1 MVKCKGWF
9 MGLSAVL
16 LAWVVIPS
24 ALLAMKPFVETNE
37 EPADFVARR
46 IIEAFSVEMGKRN
59 VESVQFAC
67 RRFNGEAHVMNL
79 AFCKKLTAQ
88 LRKTMPRTQ
97 VVPNAPSLIIT
108 RFFRDFSD
116 ARRSRI
122 VQVHA
127 ELVVDGEPVAKK
139 MLDDPAL
146 GQLKD
151 YIFVSQYGADKGD
164 ALPPRT
170 VAALNVHANSNAKE
184 PVDDFRAHAANQQVP
199 VEFVAA
205 KIPDRNS
212 KPAQTVIVQRNGKPY
227 FELSMF
233 TKPNQEGSMA
243 GAWNQVEFPD
253 VASADRGNVRIDP
266 DNEYKL
272 KVRNLS
278 QYAIGFRV
286 DIDGLGW
293 EQFRDKGFLP
303 GEKVIMICEP
313 GESHE
318 FEGWLKNGESKWPF
332 RTELPGE
339 FGLRKSLTDIGRIQI
354 QAVWG
359 CEPGKVPMMEKNE
372 GAYFAQSKGG
382 RNLIQTAIPKQG
394 DREIARK
401 TVADTRNRVWE
412 SLKESDARS
421 LCWFHLVP

>member
-1 MVKCKGWF
+1 MAKSKGLF
-9 MGLSAVL
+9 IGISVVL
-16 LAWVVIPS
+16 LAWLTIPS
-24 ALLAMKPFVETNE
+24 VMLAMNQAEQQNE
-37 EPADFVARR
+37 DPADFVARR
-46 IIEAFSVEMGKRN
+46 IIESFSGEMGKRN

-67 RRFNGEAHVMNL
+67 RRFNDEAHVMNL
-79 AFCKKLTAQ
+79 AFCKKLTVQ
-88 LRKTMPRTQ
+88 LRKAMPRTQ
-97 VVPNAPSLIIT
+97 VAPNAPSLIIT

-116 ARRSRI
+116 TRRNKI

-127 ELVVDGEPVAKK
+127 ELVVNGEPVAKK
-139 MLDDPAL
+139 TLDDPGL
-146 GQLKD
+146 GQLRD

-170 VAALNVHANSNAKE
+170 VAALNVYADSNAKE

-205 KIPDRNS
+205 NISGRDP
-212 KPAQTVIVQRNGKPY
+212 KPARTVVVQRNGKPY

-233 TKPNQEGSMA
+233 TKPKQEGSMTS
-243 GAWNQVEFPD
+243 AWKQVEFPD

-293 EQFRDKGFLP
+293 EQFRDKGFMP

-401 TVADTRNRVWE
+401 TVAYTRNRVWE